1 MPSRTPKTPAKT
13 EFCSQAGGRS
23 VVDYSYTDLPW
34 RLLGYDVYYFFHFFW
49 AIPNVLLP
57 ADNPLSGSMSEL
69 APTRQNIFCIA
80 IHALLCILQ
89 LFFIVFL
96 LPVVAIFPGWTSAV
110 AIGAYLLV
118 NTLICKL
125 LKGKQETY
133 WSADEYAPKLEKH
146 AHEQWIFLNGVAAGE
161 HWLQNNINRL
171 ADRKSVV

>member
-34 RLLGYDVYYFFHFFW
+34 RLLGYDVYYFFHFFR

-125 LKGKQETY
+125 LNGKQETY

-146 AHEQWIFLNGVAAGE
+146 AHEQWIFLNGVAAG
-161 HWLQNNINRL
+161 
-171 ADRKSVV
+171 